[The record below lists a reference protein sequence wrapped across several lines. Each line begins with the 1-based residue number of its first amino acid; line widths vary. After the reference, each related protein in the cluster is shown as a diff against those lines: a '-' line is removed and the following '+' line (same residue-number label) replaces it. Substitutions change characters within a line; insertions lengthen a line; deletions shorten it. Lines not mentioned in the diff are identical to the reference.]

1 VRFLLEIAL
10 CVNTTRPSSLPAYV
24 TPFDVWFG
32 REPHFLR
39 ARPLNSDNKPCDAD
53 GNELVFAAGEV
64 DTSASDGGYPDPN
77 AEEDEEPAIE
87 LEKWIL
93 NAIELRIR
101 KNNVLVARRMV
112 KKGAKKARVFK
123 EGSVV
128 TLAIPSKMRRT
139 TEPKRLPVR
148 ILSINKHSYTLMS
161 RFGRLKGAFQ
171 AGQLNAVESK
181 TLGLDIA
188 VRWPATGPKILLT
201 QAVQL
206 FNGRGTLASIQKA
219 GRDIVADQAK
229 ADKLVVEA
237 LDSVAKWVAKLPLAP
252 LETPAP
258 RAAPAS
264 LVPELGPASPT
275 PEVEALPPRRGPR
288 QGTKGLFVWS
298 TLVPLTVNG
307 TNIVKTPNTQSIV
320 GTLILR
326 NIEISTVPLTFC
338 MVMDQIDKKVN
349 LIKINCQAIDFAT
362 TRSCKISLNDLQHHQ
377 RI

>member
-1 VRFLLEIAL
+1 MEKANGIFKERLLACQREAGALAIEWVRFLPEIAL

-64 DTSASDGGYPDPN
+64 DTGASDGGYPNPN
-77 AEEDEEPAIE
+77 TEEDEEPAIE

-112 KKGAKKARVFK
+112 KKGAKKAQVFK

-148 ILSINKHSYTLMS
+148 ILSINKHSYTLVS

-171 AGQLNAVESK
+171 AGQLNAVESN

-219 GRDIVADQAK
+219 GRDIAADRAK

-252 LETPAP
+252 LETPAL

-264 LVPELGPASPT
+264 PVPELGPASPT

-288 QGTKGLFVWS
+288 QGTKRRQAQVVASDDAVEAQILGEIEAIQ
-298 TLVPLTVNG
+298 TVEPVLG
-307 TNIVKTPNTQSIV
+307 RGKRAKTS
-320 GTLILR
+320 R
-326 NIEISTVPLTFC
+326 
-338 MVMDQIDKKVN
+338 K
-349 LIKINCQAIDFAT
+349 
-362 TRSCKISLNDLQHHQ
+362 
-377 RI
+377 